1 MSNPVTYGAVFAD
14 VYDEWYGASDDVN
27 AVIDLLCEESPR
39 SVLELGVGTGR
50 IALALARA
58 LADRM
63 APRHAR
69 VEGIDESPEM
79 LAILHAKDTT
89 HRVRTHLGD
98 MVREQPAGPFDLVVC
113 SYNTLFNLTDA
124 QLQAECIANAAT
136 RLTPS
141 GRLVIDACV
150 IDPTAPASGREQH
163 RRGPWA
169 LTTSTRFNPG
179 TGAIHGVTVS
189 THDDGRVVE
198 RPFHLSYRAPNELDA
213 MCSRVG
219 LHLIARHSSW
229 QKAPF
234 DDSCARHV
242 SVYRNVR

>member
-14 VYDEWYGASDDVN
+14 VYDEWYGASDDMN

-63 APRHAR
+63 VPRHAR

-79 LAILHAKDTT
+79 LAILHAKDIAR
-89 HRVRTHLGD
+89 HVRTHLGD
-98 MVREQPAGPFDLVVC
+98 MVREQPAGPFD
-113 SYNTLFNLTDA
+113 
-124 QLQAECIANAAT
+124 
-136 RLTPS
+136 
-141 GRLVIDACV
+141 V

-169 LTTSTRFNPG
+169 LTTSTRFNPD

-189 THDDGRVVE
+189 THDDGRIVE
-198 RPFHLSYRAPNELDA
+198 RPFHLSYRTPDELDA

-219 LHLIARHSSW
+219 LHRIARHSSW